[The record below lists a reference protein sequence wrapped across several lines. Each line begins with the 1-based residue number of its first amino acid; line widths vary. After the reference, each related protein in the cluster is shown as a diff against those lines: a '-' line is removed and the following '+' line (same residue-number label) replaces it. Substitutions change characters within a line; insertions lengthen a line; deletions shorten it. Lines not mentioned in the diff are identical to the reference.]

1 MILTFINEEK
11 VRATDLILNEI
22 IKRETISERFFQY
35 FRTRV
40 LLNTNKS
47 LGTLCTRQ
55 IKKQKE
61 RVINIKSV
69 LKQPSKRLARCIL
82 KLRYDGQRTENDTI
96 DDAEHETAKK
106 IEKSDFY
113 NLLVRQCDYCFVR
126 VKW

>member
-69 LKQPSKRLARCIL
+69 LK
-82 KLRYDGQRTENDTI
+82 
-96 DDAEHETAKK
+96 
-106 IEKSDFY
+106 
-113 NLLVRQCDYCFVR
+113 
-126 VKW
+126 